1 MKTYSIRTYSHL
13 DDSYYQEDYSSLQD
27 MITGLK
33 EMLEREDNNLT
44 LQEFNE
50 LLENKFHNDGY
61 DLIELLESE
70 E

>member
-1 MKTYSIRTYSHL
+1 MKTYSIRTYSFL
-13 DDSYYQEDYSSLQD
+13 DDEYYQEDYTNLQD

-33 EMLEREDNNLT
+33 ELLEREDNNLT
-44 LQEFNE
+44 NQEFNE
-50 LLENKFHNDGY
+50 LLENKYHSDGY